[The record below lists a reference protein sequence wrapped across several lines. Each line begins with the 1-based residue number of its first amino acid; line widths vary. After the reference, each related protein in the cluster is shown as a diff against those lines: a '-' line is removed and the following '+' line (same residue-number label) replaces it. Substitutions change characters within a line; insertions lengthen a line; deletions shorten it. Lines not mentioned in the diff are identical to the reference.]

1 METAKLFI
9 NGKSQAVRLP
19 KEFRFPGN
27 EVYVKKVGNS
37 VILYPKEQ
45 AWETFMNGVNGFSDD
60 FFAEGREQGT
70 QPPRETL

>member
-1 METAKLFI
+1 M
-9 NGKSQAVRLP
+9 RLP

-45 AWETFMNGVNGFSDD
+45 AWETLMNGVNGFTDD
-60 FFAEGREQGT
+60 FFAESREQGT